1 MEMLDAGAFKIIE
14 VQFAN
19 LKIKLLC
26 MLQISFNFELNIKE
40 SFCFKVQVAHLST
53 GKEIPR
59 KNDFYKYLYHLLNPF
74 I

>member
-1 MEMLDAGAFKIIE
+1 MLDAGAFKIIE
-14 VQFAN
+14 VHFAN
-19 LKIKLLC
+19 LKIKLC

-59 KNDFYKYLYHLLNPF
+59 KMIFYKYLYHY
-74 I
+74 

>member
-1 MEMLDAGAFKIIE
+1 MLDAGAFKIVE

-40 SFCFKVQVAHLST
+40 SFCFQVQVAHLST

-59 KNDFYKYLYHLLNPF
+59 KMIFYKYLYHY
-74 I
+74 

>member
-1 MEMLDAGAFKIIE
+1 MLDAGAFKIVE

-59 KNDFYKYLYHLLNPF
+59 KMIFYKYLYHY
-74 I
+74 

>member
-1 MEMLDAGAFKIIE
+1 MLDAGAFKIIE
-14 VQFAN
+14 VQLKN
-19 LKIKLLC
+19 LKIKLC

-59 KNDFYKYLYHLLNPF
+59 KMIFYKYLYHY
-74 I
+74 

>member
-1 MEMLDAGAFKIIE
+1 MEMLDAGAFKIVE

-59 KNDFYKYLYHLLNPF
+59 KNDFL
-74 I
+74 

>member
-1 MEMLDAGAFKIIE
+1 MLDAGAFKIIE

-59 KNDFYKYLYHLLNPF
+59 KMIFYKYLYHY
-74 I
+74 

>member
-1 MEMLDAGAFKIIE
+1 MLDAGAFKIVE

-59 KNDFYKYLYHLLNPF
+59 KNDFL
-74 I
+74 

>member
-14 VQFAN
+14 VHFAN

-59 KNDFYKYLYHLLNPF
+59 KNDFL
-74 I
+74 